1 MSIKIYNSPRYRRM
15 VSWWL
20 KKEILEYPNVK
31 ISDAIQRKAD
41 ALYKAGCDSAIV
53 FGAHFRWDHLPV
65 FDQLHAYIA
74 ECAEAMHQRGM
85 AFIDHYSNCLAAR
98 PDYGAASGPGA
109 FKDRSHITLNEIRIE
124 PEKWVWNNTPIES
137 WRMVDTTTGKPHYNP
152 HYANVQF
159 CVNNPDFRAGLAA
172 YTRKWYNETHCDG
185 LMSDDSFF
193 NARFYT
199 CSCEHCRAKFGRP
212 LPPADDLNFWGN
224 WDNADFRDWITM
236 RYQSVA
242 ELNAVVRSALP
253 HDFPL
258 MNCCSGSIY
267 SASNESALSIDEYM
281 RSSNWIMLE
290 MCGDTPPESGVYT
303 ARLASQLYQLAVAK
317 KYGVPAVGLGYAYYA
332 PPANFIWAFNQFLG
346 AGTWIST
353 LKHRLG
359 MDNKYC
365 EMLPMEADIADGGF
379 NFEKSHPELF
389 DGEAVT
395 DSAVYFAR
403 NTRDYYGGLNSDYS
417 LDYIRTVSDLFEEGV
432 KFEVV
437 TSIPHPSSNIRK
449 LYVPSAAIL
458 SREELRDL
466 EIFRLAGGV
475 IYASGPCGVYDIDCR
490 RRVKPY
496 IEELEINDIKRAK
509 EWPHDTWKNAEP
521 ERCKNAPG
529 WRKVK
534 ENMYWNPQR
543 AQDDAGVPD
552 GVAVAGLQGF
562 FDRSYQLADGRTVK
576 HFLAKKFTR
585 TLNEELEAK
594 REIRTASNSLVTD
607 LFPVNTLN
615 SYEITAAEGYSSGT
629 LVLPLNGGTFTPIEF
644 KNGKASITLPENC
657 FYFMIVY
664 NK

>member
-1 MSIKIYNSPRYRRM
+1 MSIKIYNAPQYRRM

-20 KKEILEYPNVK
+20 KREILEYPSVK

-74 ECAEAMHQRGM
+74 EIADAMHERGM

-98 PDYGAASGPGA
+98 PELGAASGPGA
-109 FKDRSHITLNEIRIE
+109 FKDRTHITLNEIRVNAD
-124 PEKWVWNNTPIES
+124 KWVWNNTPIES
-137 WRMVDTTTGKPHYNP
+137 WRMIETTTGKPHYNP
-152 HYANVQF
+152 HYASIQF
-159 CVNNPDFRAGLAA
+159 CPNNPDFRAGIAA

-185 LMSDDSFF
+185 LMSDDAFF

-199 CSCEHCRAKFGRP
+199 CGCEHCRARFGRP
-212 LPPADDLNFWGN
+212 LPPTSDLTFWGN
-224 WDNADFRDWITM
+224 WDNADFRDWIAM

-253 HDFPL
+253 YDFPL
-258 MNCCSGSIY
+258 MNCCSGSI
-267 SASNESALSIDEYM
+267 SPSNNETALSIDEYM

-290 MCGDTPPESGVYT
+290 MCGDTPPASGIYT
-303 ARLASQLYQLAVAK
+303 DKLASQLYQLAVAK
-317 KYGVPAVGLGYAYYA
+317 KYGVPAVGLGYAYYE

-346 AGTWIST
+346 SGTWIST

-365 EMLPMEADIADGGF
+365 EMLPMESEIASVGF
-379 NFEKSHPELF
+379 NFEKNNQELF
-389 DGEAVT
+389 DGEFSG
-395 DSAVYFAR
+395 DSAVYFSR
-403 NTRDYYGGLNSDYS
+403 NTRDNYGGYWADYCI
-417 LDYIRTVSDLFEEGV
+417 DYVRTVSELFNAGI

-437 TSIPHPSSNIRK
+437 TAVPHPASGCRK
-449 LYVPSAAIL
+449 LFLPSAAIL
-458 SREELRDL
+458 TRDEIRDL
-466 EIFRLAGGV
+466 EVFRLAGGT
-475 IYASGPCGVYDIDCR
+475 IYASGPCGVYSCDCKR
-490 RRVKPY
+490 WKTPY
-496 IEELEINDIKRAK
+496 IENEVLPELDRPLRWA
-509 EWPHDTWKNAEP
+509 HDTYEKADAVDCSNE
-521 ERCKNAPG
+521 PG
-529 WRKVK
+529 WSKIK
-534 ENMYWNPQR
+534 ENLYWNPQR
-543 AQDDAGVPD
+543 ASKGAGIPIEKSNP
-552 GVAVAGLQGF
+552 AAQGF
-562 FDRSYQLADGRTVK
+562 FDRTFKLKNGDQVQ
-576 HFLAKKFTR
+576 HFLAQKFTR